1 MTGQGED
8 GSGEPGGSVDADGGD
23 GAEGPLIEFGEVW
36 VYESIV
42 RALPGADLSPAAA
55 IALQLALF
63 EVGVLLFAQA
73 YGLWNAAAA
82 GTAAVFV
89 AAVGSY
95 LLLRLGSSNRTLDAP
110 PTYTRLLFGSSI
122 EVVLTVLSFV
132 ALVTHLFVFDPRH
145 VGDPLP
151 VTRWFPVAIPRSETP
166 IVTALF
172 GPEPPVPVVF
182 LALLVLWDVCYRI
195 GASWWIAVVSLYGEL
210 RLPLAPEAGAKYRR
224 IDYLNLAFAF
234 AQLVLVPFIHDRPA
248 LLLAVCGHVTA
259 VVAVSGVAAAISL
272 RRQAAA

>member
-1 MTGQGED
+1 MTGEGRDASGGGTGGEAD
-8 GSGEPGGSVDADGGD
+8 GS
-23 GAEGPLIEFGEVW
+23 LLEFGDVW

-42 RALPGADLSPAAA
+42 RALPGANLSPAAA
-55 IALQLALF
+55 ITLQLALF
-63 EVGVLLFAQA
+63 EVGVLLFAEA

-110 PTYTRLLFGSSI
+110 TTYTRLLFGSSI
-122 EVVLTVLSFV
+122 EVVLSVLAFI

-145 VGDPLP
+145 VGDTLP
-151 VTRWFPVAIPRSETP
+151 VVRWLPISIPRSETA
-166 IVTALF
+166 ILTALF
-172 GPEPPVPVVF
+172 GPEPPVPAVF

-210 RLPLAPEAGAKYRR
+210 RLPLSPEAGAQYRR
-224 IDYLNLAFAF
+224 IDYLNAAFAL

-248 LLLAVCGHVTA
+248 LLFAVCGHVVA
-259 VVAVSGVAAAISL
+259 VLGVSGVAVALSL
-272 RRQAAA
+272 RRERA